1 MSSIVLDIGAKAIR
15 AHIQNFL
22 NINKYTDVNE
32 FINDS
37 SIVSEEMNEELKKA
51 CFRNIPKSLDDFDIT
66 KSFALIRNVINKLHK
81 SKFNYDRNKYKFC
94 QQLKD
99 IRNVKY
105 AHLLAF
111 EMDDVDFSVTVAT
124 LEEVIRQLC
133 LFSEKTSAKYL
144 REVEDELEK
153 DSSQLNRS
161 DVIKLLAEQTQE
173 LQTFISKLINSLSV
187 SIDSGIQSLGEQLQV
202 FISTQSQKDSFIPDQ
217 SQRDLFIQQID
228 EIKKYEES
236 RNIMF
241 QVDMREFHEQTEII
255 KRIDSTTSR
264 IDSATSRI
272 DSTTTRIETLIID
285 EIINNPH
292 NPKANVI
299 SLASNLPPPASKQY
313 NREDE
318 IEIFEKLAKYRYR
331 MSCIAGMA
339 GVGKS
344 TLAITYGYHRIKV
357 NEAKV

>member
-1 MSSIVLDIGAKAIR
+1 VIR
-15 AHIQNFL
+15 AHIQNYL

-37 SIVSEEMNEELKKA
+37 SIVSEEMIKNLKNA
-51 CFRNIPKSLDDFDIT
+51 CFGNIPESLDGFDIT
-66 KSFALIRNVINKLHK
+66 KSFALIRNVINKLDK
-81 SKFNYDRNKYKFC
+81 SKFNYDRSKYEFC
-94 QQLKD
+94 KQLKD

-133 LFSEKTSAKYL
+133 HFNKETSAKYL

-173 LQTFISKLINSLSV
+173 IESKLDI
-187 SIDSGIQSLGEQLQV
+187 
-202 FISTQSQKDSFIPDQ
+202 
-217 SQRDLFIQQID
+217 
-228 EIKKYEES
+228 
-236 RNIMF
+236 
-241 QVDMREFHEQTEII
+241 
-255 KRIDSTTSR
+255 
-264 IDSATSRI
+264 
-272 DSTTTRIETLIID
+272 
-285 EIINNPH
+285 IINKLDKPE
-292 NPKANVI
+292 AYVI
-299 SLASNLPPPASKQY
+299 GLASNLPPCPPASKLY
-313 NREDE
+313 NRENEDE
-318 IEIFEKLAKYRYR
+318 IFKKLAEHR

-344 TLAITYGYHRIKV
+344 TLAITYGYHRRNV
-357 NEAKV
+357 NEAKVCISEKIQKNRLKCYTDKKVDISTQKNPKVLLWVWVFYKSNCSM

>member
-1 MSSIVLDIGAKAIR
+1 MSSIVLDIGAKVIR
-15 AHIQNFL
+15 AHIQNYL

-37 SIVSEEMNEELKKA
+37 SIVSEEMNDELKRW
-51 CFRNIPKSLDDFDIT
+51 CFGNIPESLDGFDIT
-66 KSFALIRNVINKLHK
+66 KSFALIRNVIYKLDN
-81 SKFNYDRNKYKFC
+81 SKFNYDRNKYKLC

-124 LEEVIRQLC
+124 LEEIIRQLC
-133 LFSEKTSAKYL
+133 HFNKETSAKYL

-173 LQTFISKLINSLSV
+173 LQTFISELINSLSV

-202 FISTQSQKDSFIPDQ
+202 FISTQSKKDSFIRDQ

-228 EIKKYEES
+228 EIKKYNEES
-236 RNIMF
+236 RNLLF
-241 QVDMREFHEQTEII
+241 QVDMREFHEQTEIT

-299 SLASNLPPPASKQY
+299 GLASNLPPPASKLY

-318 IEIFEKLAKYRYR
+318 IEIFEKLAKYR